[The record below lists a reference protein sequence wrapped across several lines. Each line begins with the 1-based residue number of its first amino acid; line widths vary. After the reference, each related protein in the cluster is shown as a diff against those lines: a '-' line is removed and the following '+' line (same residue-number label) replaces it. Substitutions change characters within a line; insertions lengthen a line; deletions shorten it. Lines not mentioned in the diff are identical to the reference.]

1 MKPNLS
7 NNKVLKSGIR
17 KKIIKKSNEKN
28 SLKIIKSTRVNPLTP
43 KPWTHDWDNPI
54 KIKLKK
60 KKKHEYQFL
69 INQMLKDKI
78 EKKINF

>member
-1 MKPNLS
+1 MKLNLS
-7 NNKVLKSGIR
+7 NNKGLKGGTR
-17 KKIIKKSNEKN
+17 KKFIKKSNEKN
-28 SLKIIKSTRVNPLTP
+28 SLKIIESTRVNPLTP
-43 KPWTHDWDNPI
+43 KTWAHDWDNLI
-54 KIKLKK
+54 KIKLKN